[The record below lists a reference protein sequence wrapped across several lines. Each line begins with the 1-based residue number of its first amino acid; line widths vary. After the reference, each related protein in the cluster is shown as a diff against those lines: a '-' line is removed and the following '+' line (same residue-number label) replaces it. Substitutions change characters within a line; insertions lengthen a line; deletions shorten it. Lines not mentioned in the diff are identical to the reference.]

1 MHEGPRTVASE
12 RRVVVGHAACRG
24 RCKNRA
30 RSFPSSVVLI
40 PSEQA
45 NKIAGPMRTHHLE
58 IELLMPCFGSL
69 VCSHLH
75 TIRPKTHT
83 RRPAVSLMRRAFTA
97 APKIQSFLPE
107 FGFKSLANRLPQ
119 HKQSAPDENRRAS
132 IGAARSVLWPAAGN
146 ACFGPARGQR
156 AHCSS
161 ENYQNYENYDVY
173 IMLFVHQILNN
184 TASSVYRDMEIDI
197 TALIRA
203 NFCNLIY
210 TIKYNHQF
218 CCESKK
224 IIKFLVL

>member
-1 MHEGPRTVASE
+1 MHKGPRTVASE
-12 RRVVVGHAACRG
+12 RRVVVGRAACRG

-107 FGFKSLANRLPQ
+107 FGFKLLANRLPATQ
-119 HKQSAPDENRRAS
+119 TISTRRKQTSIDRRCSLGSVASGGKRVLRAGTWATCSNEN
-132 IGAARSVLWPAAGN
+132 N
-146 ACFGPARGQR
+146 AF
-156 AHCSS
+156 CS
-161 ENYQNYENYDVY
+161 
-173 IMLFVHQILNN
+173 
-184 TASSVYRDMEIDI
+184 
-197 TALIRA
+197 
-203 NFCNLIY
+203 FCS
-210 TIKYNHQF
+210 T
-218 CCESKK
+218 
-224 IIKFLVL
+224 